1 MNPQFER
8 RLDVQFLLLGLGGL
22 LLVLAIAAVVLYF
35 RMKNYLHKAQEG
47 VTGTASEVIEEI
59 DSYQSKT
66 Q

>member
-1 MNPQFER
+1 MNLQFER
-8 RLDVQFLLLGLGGL
+8 RLDLQFLLLGLGGL
-22 LLVLAIAAVVLYF
+22 LLILVIAAVVLYF

>member
-1 MNPQFER
+1 
-8 RLDVQFLLLGLGGL
+8 VQFLLLGLGGL
-22 LLVLAIAAVVLYF
+22 LLILAVAAVVLYF

-47 VTGTASEVIEEI
+47 VTGTASDVIEEI